1 MSKQYF
7 VSEQNVV
14 SENIGVKNLWSK
26 EFLGPRKFGGT
37 RNLWLQNILVQIL
50 GLEIVGCKRILV
62 AGWEQGN
69 FYNIHHKVVNFAR

>member
-37 RNLWLQNILVQIL
+37 RNLWLEN
-50 GLEIVGCKRILV
+50 VGCKRISVTSWDQGYFWSTISLK
-62 AGWEQGN
+62 EQ
-69 FYNIHHKVVNFAR
+69 F